1 MNPIVIISNKNFK
14 MFALIDCNN
23 FYASCERVF
32 NPMLNKKPLVIL
44 SNNDGC
50 VISRSNEAKTL
61 GIPMGAPAFKYQ
73 SLFKKNNV
81 HIFSSNF
88 PLYGDMSNRIMN
100 ILSSFT
106 PNIEI
111 YSIDEAFLKLKGFD
125 NYDLEKYCKKI
136 KKRVLKW
143 TGIPISIG
151 VGPSKSLA
159 KVANKISKKF
169 PEQTRG
175 VYIIDSNEKRIK
187 TLKWLEIENV
197 WGIGFRNSKKLKD
210 LKVTNAYDFTSL
222 SDNWIRKKMTVIGL
236 KLKKELEGKPILDL
250 EEVRPRKKSIATT
263 RSFENTITQFKNIE
277 DRISTFAV
285 CCAEKLRAQNSNCN
299 SIYIFIKSNKFQ
311 KKECQYR
318 NGIIMTIPFST
329 NSNIVISKYAIIG
342 LKKIFKHSIKYKK
355 AGVVV
360 MGITSNKSY
369 QITLFENEST
379 KHKKLMTT
387 IDFIQKKQG
396 QDKVKLAN
404 QDLKK
409 RWKMK
414 QEKLSFNYTT
424 KLNEIIKV
432 K

>member
-1 MNPIVIISNKNFK
+1 
-14 MFALIDCNN
+14 
-23 FYASCERVF
+23 
-32 NPMLNKKPLVIL
+32 
-44 SNNDGC
+44 
-50 VISRSNEAKTL
+50 
-61 GIPMGAPAFKYQ
+61 
-73 SLFKKNNV
+73 
-81 HIFSSNF
+81 
-88 PLYGDMSNRIMN
+88 
-100 ILSSFT
+100 
-106 PNIEI
+106 
-111 YSIDEAFLKLKGFD
+111 
-125 NYDLEKYCKKI
+125 
-136 KKRVLKW
+136 VLKW

-169 PEQTRG
+169 PEQTHG

-187 TLKWLEIENV
+187 ALKWIEIENV
-197 WGIGFRNSKKLKD
+197 WGIGFRNSKKLRD
-210 LKVTNAYDFTSL
+210 LKIRNAYDFTSL
-222 SDNWIRKKMTVIGL
+222 SDNWIRKKMTVVGL
-236 KLKKELEGKPILDL
+236 KLKKELEGNPILDL
-250 EEVRPRKKSIATT
+250 EEVRPRKKAIATT

-277 DRISTFAV
+277 ERVSTFAV
-285 CCAEKLRAQNSNCN
+285 CCAEKLRDQNGNCN
-299 SIYIFIKSNKFQ
+299 SVYIFIKSNKFQ

-318 NGIIMTIPFST
+318 NGIVMTIPFST
-329 NSNIVISKYAIIG
+329 NSNIIISKYAIMG
-342 LKKIFKHSIKYKK
+342 LKKIFKPRIKYKK

-369 QITLFENEST
+369 QMTLFENEKT

-387 IDFIQKKQG
+387 IDFIQKKEG
-396 QDKVKLAN
+396 QNKIKLAN